1 MTVESERRI
10 LVEVAKL
17 LGRRLSPVEKT
28 HLEQNSYMADAVG
41 MSSTAAAVEMLLAL
55 FRTSDDAARDVR
67 EPGSLVDARYRACER
82 LLELEL
88 NDDRDVASWRCRYL
102 PPFLDGDRAMAWV
115 EERFEQEGGDVGLK
129 GQLNQSREEQ
139 DGVYG
144 ALEGLLPPAVD
155 RAFRLHFKPRSW
167 SDWTNLPLPSPREG
181 ALLTVL
187 AHGALGSL
195 SDLASKLAEKM
206 LLAPGSVTT
215 QILTGSGVRLA
226 GIMVSGRF
234 GHGPYSAAT
243 VGTVTL
249 KVDASLPPELV
260 ADSFRRARDAHYR
273 VRKAPTVRQCRLVE
287 HTAGRVEYGFESAP
301 DRLQR
306 GGPGRRS
313 QSNFRFVVLPRGPST
328 IASIVSSWN
337 ADLILAELGPLSAP
351 HAARD
356 LAAAYLAVLS
366 PLTYS
371 R

>member
-1 MTVESERRI
+1 MTVELERRI
-10 LVEVAKL
+10 VAELAKQ
-17 LGRRLSPVEKT
+17 LGRRLSPFEKN
-28 HLEQNSYMADAVG
+28 HLEQAGYLADAVG
-41 MSSTAAAVEMLLAL
+41 MSSTAAAVELLLPL

-88 NDDRDVASWRCRYL
+88 NGDRDVTSWRDRYL
-102 PPFLDGDRAMAWV
+102 PSLLEGDRVLAWV
-115 EERFEQEGGDVGLK
+115 EERFEQEGGDAGLK
-129 GQLNQSREEQ
+129 EQLKLSREEQ
-139 DGVYG
+139 EGVYRS
-144 ALEGLLPPAVD
+144 LEGILPPSVD
-155 RAFRLHFKPRSW
+155 HALHLHFKPRSW
-167 SDWTNLPLPSPREG
+167 SKWTNLPLPRPQEG
-181 ALLTVL
+181 GLLTVL
-187 AHGALGSL
+187 ESGALGSL
-195 SDLASKLAEKM
+195 SELASKLAEKM

-234 GHGPYSAAT
+234 GHVPYSAAA
-243 VGTVTL
+243 VGTITL

-273 VRKAPTVRQCRLVE
+273 VGRAPTIRQCGLVE
-287 HTAGRVEYGFESAP
+287 HTAGCVEYGFESAS
-301 DRLQR
+301 DRLVR

-313 QSNFRFVVLPRGPST
+313 QSNFRFVVLPLEPST
-328 IASIVSSWN
+328 ITSIVSSWN
-337 ADLILAELGPLSAP
+337 ADPNLAKLGPLSPP

-356 LAAAYLAVLS
+356 LAAAYRAVLS